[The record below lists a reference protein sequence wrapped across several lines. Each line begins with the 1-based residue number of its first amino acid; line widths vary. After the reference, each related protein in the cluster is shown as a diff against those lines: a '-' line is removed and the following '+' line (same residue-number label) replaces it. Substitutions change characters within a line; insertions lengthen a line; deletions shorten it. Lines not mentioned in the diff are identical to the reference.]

1 MATGKLKWYD
11 NGKGYGF
18 IKPDDGGKDV
28 FLHVSALEE
37 ANLTELVVDG
47 ELEYDIDEHK
57 GKKTAI
63 NVKRIDDQVEKKNKN

>member
-37 ANLTELVVDG
+37 ANLRELVVDG
-47 ELEYDIDEHK
+47 ELEYDIAEHK

-63 NVKRIDDQVEKKNKN
+63 NVKRIDDQVEKKNKS